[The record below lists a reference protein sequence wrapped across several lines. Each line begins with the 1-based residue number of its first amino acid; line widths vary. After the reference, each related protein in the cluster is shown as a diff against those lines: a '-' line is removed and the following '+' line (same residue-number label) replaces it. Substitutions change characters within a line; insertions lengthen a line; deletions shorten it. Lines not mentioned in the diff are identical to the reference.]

1 MCVCV
6 SRVRANVCVS
16 VLLFSGYVKTE
27 VNIKEVV
34 LSILMFLEGS
44 IFMLGRITTVKRIRA
59 LS

>member
-1 MCVCV
+1 M